1 MNKAILTG
9 RIGKDAEIKRF
20 ESGNVKV
27 TFSIAITEKHKDKLG
42 SGTVHETTEW
52 HSIVMWGERAEKIA
66 QYLTKGKLVLVEGRV
81 SPGRYEAEGAVKF
94 APFINAMNVEFLAG
108 GKNNDS
114 GDSKQ
119 AEVNEPEPVNDVFEG
134 DDDLPF

>member
-1 MNKAILTG
+1 MNRAILTG
-9 RIGKDAEIKRF
+9 RIGKDAETKKF

-27 TFSIAITEKHKDKLG
+27 TFSIATTEKHKGKDG
-42 SGTVHETTEW
+42 NVNETTEW
-52 HSIVMWGERAEKIA
+52 HSIVMWGERAEKIS

-94 APFINAMNVEFLAG
+94 APFINAINVEFLAG
-108 GKNNDS
+108 GKSNDS

-119 AEVNEPEPVNDVFEG
+119 PEANEPETVNDVFEG